1 MRILF
6 VVRHHLYLR
15 NYESTL
21 KALAARN
28 HAVYIASNI
37 HDSRYI
43 NIIKTFENIPNI
55 HFLPECAPIRS
66 DVWSIFARFFRALQD
81 YIHYFSPLFD
91 DAPRLKQRAC
101 MWLPQWLAN
110 ALYRLRNSS
119 MVDQLKKVLRFCEK
133 ILPRCKAID
142 AFLITNSPDVLLI
155 TPYVDLKSQ
164 QVDYVKSARALG
176 IPSVYC
182 VASWDNLTSKAA
194 IKVQP
199 DKMFVWNTFQENEA
213 IKLHNMPQSKIVV
226 TGAQCYDQ
234 WFHWKPVDTQEKFYS
249 KVGLK
254 HDTPYI
260 LYLCSSIFIAR
271 NEVDFVRRWINALRR
286 CGDSNIKNIGILI
299 RPHPQNAEQWK
310 KIKVTE
316 WDNVALF
323 PKEGEQPITSGL
335 KEDYFNSMYFSSAVV
350 GINTSAMIEAGI
362 LGKPVFT
369 IQTND
374 FMETQEGTVHFRY
387 LSNGGLLYSSTS
399 IAEHVD
405 QLSHVL
411 LENQDYKTRIQQFIA
426 DFIRPRGL
434 GYDCTPFVVD
444 EIEAVYRENKTMEN
458 PRWRALYSCVR
469 IACFP
474 FAVVLLFVFAMKRLN
489 KRDIQHII

>member
-6 VVRHHLYLR
+6 VVRHHLYLH

-21 KALAARN
+21 KTLAARN
-28 HAVYIASNI
+28 HTVYIASNI

-43 NIIKTFENIPNI
+43 NIIPAFENVPNI

-66 DVWSIFARFFRALQD
+66 DVWSVFARFFRALQD

-110 ALYRLRNSS
+110 ALYRLRDSI
-119 MVDQLKKVLRFCEK
+119 MIDHLKKMLGFCEK
-133 ILPRCKAID
+133 ILPRCKAIH
-142 AFLITNSPDVLLI
+142 AFLRNNSPDVLLI
-155 TPYVDLKSQ
+155 TPYIDLKSQ
-164 QVDYVKSARALG
+164 QVDYVKCARELG
-176 IPSVYC
+176 IPSIYC

-199 DKMFVWNTFQENEA
+199 DKMLVWNTFQENEA

-234 WFHWKPVDTQEKFYS
+234 WFHWKPADSQENFYS

-254 HDTPYI
+254 HGVPYI

-271 NEVDFVRRWINALRR
+271 NEVDFVRRWITALRT
-286 CGDSNIKNIGILI
+286 CGDSNIKEIGILI

-310 KIKVTE
+310 GVKVTE
-316 WDNVALF
+316 WDNVVLF
-323 PKEGEQPITSGL
+323 PKDGANPVTAGL
-335 KEDYFNSMYFSSAVV
+335 KEDYFSSMYFSNAVV
-350 GINTSAMIEAGI
+350 GINTSSMIEVGI

-374 FMETQEGTVHFRY
+374 FIDTQEGTVHFKY
-387 LSNGGLLYSSTS
+387 LSAGGLLYSGSS
-399 IAEHVD
+399 IAEHVE
-405 QLSHVL
+405 QLSRVL
-411 LENQDYKTRIQQFIA
+411 FGNQDYKARIRQFISE
-426 DFIRPRGL
+426 FIRPRGL
-434 GYDCTPFVVD
+434 DYDCTPFVVD
-444 EIEAVYRENKTMEN
+444 AIEDAYREKKTMEN
-458 PRWRALYSCVR
+458 PRRPALCSFAR
-469 IACFP
+469 IAVFP
-474 FAVVLLFVFAMKRLN
+474 FAVTLLFVFAMKRLN